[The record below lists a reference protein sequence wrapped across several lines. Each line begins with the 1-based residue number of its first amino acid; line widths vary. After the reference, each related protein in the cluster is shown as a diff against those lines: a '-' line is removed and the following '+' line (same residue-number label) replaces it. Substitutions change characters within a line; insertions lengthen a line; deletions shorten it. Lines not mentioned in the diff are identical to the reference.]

1 MDLGYG
7 EYFQFLF
14 ALIFVLALIAVL
26 AALARRFGL
35 GYRRPSRGKHDRR
48 LSLVEVIPVDA
59 KRRLALFR
67 RDSVEYLV
75 LMGATSDLLL
85 ESAIPAPDDVV
96 PGDFKSALSN
106 AVTSDNA
113 AETPS

>member
-26 AALARRFGL
+26 AAVARRYGL
-35 GYRRPSRGKHDRR
+35 GYRRPTRGKTDRR
-48 LSLVEVIPVDA
+48 LSLVEVIPIDA

-67 RDSVEYLV
+67 RDSQEYLV

-85 ESAIPAPDDVV
+85 EGAIPAPADD
-96 PGDFKSALSN
+96 FQSALSS
-106 AVTSDNA
+106 AVADDD
-113 AETPS
+113 AESPS

>member
-26 AALARRFGL
+26 AAVARRYGL
-35 GYRRPSRGKHDRR
+35 GYRTPSRGKKERR
-48 LSLVEVIPVDA
+48 LSLVEVIPIDA

-67 RDSVEYLV
+67 RDSVEHLV
-75 LMGATSDLLL
+75 LLGAGSDLLV
-85 ESAIPAPDDVV
+85 ERGIPAP
-96 PGDFKSALSN
+96 PEDFESALSD
-106 AVTSDNA
+106 AVA
-113 AETPS
+113 ARDETEGRS

>member
-1 MDLGYG
+1 
-7 EYFQFLF
+7 
-14 ALIFVLALIAVL
+14 LIFVLALIAVL
-26 AALARRFGL
+26 AALARRYGL
-35 GYRRPSRGKHDRR
+35 GYRTPSRGKAERR

-85 ESAIPAPDDVV
+85 EGAIPAP
-96 PGDFKSALSN
+96 PENFQSALSN
-106 AVTSDNA
+106 AATDDTGT
-113 AETPS
+113 ETRS